1 MSVPATPSSPR
12 DGALIQASG
21 PVFRRMAVKLAR
33 SLNTYCPDLPVDLF
47 TDAPL
52 DDPAFAQV
60 HVDAAFAGKG
70 KIPALR
76 ASRFERT
83 LYMDADMLA
92 VADLRDV
99 FEVLDAFDM
108 ALCHDPWRNTG
119 HAARIWRTPLPPA
132 YPQFNGGLIAWRRSP
147 ETDAFLAAWQAGVA
161 EHGQGTDQPALREL
175 LWLDRSLRVATLPP
189 EYNLWDLKR
198 IDGMTY
204 RDTAPRVLHNN
215 FFKRPRVLEA
225 EADTLP
231 ILLGQ
236 RRFAKLRML
245 LDMDA
250 SLTPPGGPPRPLDR
264 APDRGQR
271 LAVQTAGLR
280 DLHRVVRRVLKRPY
294 P

>member
-1 MSVPATPSSPR
+1 MMRAEAEPPR
-12 DGALIQASG
+12 DGVLIQASG

-33 SLNTYCPDLPVDLF
+33 SLGVQCPGLAVDLF

-60 HVDAAFAGKG
+60 HADAAYAGAG
-70 KIPALR
+70 KIPAMR
-76 ASRFERT
+76 ASRFDRT
-83 LYMDADMLA
+83 LYMDADMMA

-99 FEVLDAFDM
+99 FEVLDAFDI

-119 HAARIWRTPLPPA
+119 HAARIWRSPLPPA
-132 YPQFNGGLIAWRRSP
+132 YPQFNGGLIAWRRGP
-147 ETDAFLAAWQAGVA
+147 ATDAFLAEWQAAVA
-161 EHGQGTDQPALREL
+161 AHGKGTDQPALREL

-198 IDGMTY
+198 IDGMSY

-215 FFKRPRVLEA
+215 FFKKPRVLAAEA
-225 EADTLP
+225 ETLP

-236 RRFAKLRML
+236 GRLAKLRML
-245 LDMDA
+245 LEMDA
-250 SLTPPGGPPRPLDR
+250 SLTPPEGPPRPLDR
-264 APDRGQR
+264 APSRR
-271 LAVQTAGLR
+271 RRWAVRAAGLR
-280 DLHRVVRRVLKRPY
+280 DLHRVLRRVLKRPY